1 MRSGYLK
8 FNKDELYLLKD
19 FLEERLDEYTDDEH
33 VYRENVESELV
44 RYKNN
49 YKALIKLVDFLIK
62 E

>member
-1 MRSGYLK
+1 MK
-8 FNKDELYLLKD
+8 FNKNELYLLKD

-44 RYKNN
+44 RYKDN

>member
-1 MRSGYLK
+1 MK
-8 FNKDELYLLKD
+8 FNKDELCLLKD

-33 VYRENVESELV
+33 VYRDNVESELV
-44 RYKNN
+44 RYKDG

>member
-1 MRSGYLK
+1 VK

-33 VYRENVESELV
+33 VYRDNVESELV
-44 RYKNN
+44 RYKDG

>member
-1 MRSGYLK
+1 MK

-33 VYRENVESELV
+33 VYRDNVESELV
-44 RYKNN
+44 RYNKGN

>member
-1 MRSGYLK
+1 MK

-33 VYRENVESELV
+33 VYRDNVESELV
-44 RYKNN
+44 RYKDS

>member
-1 MRSGYLK
+1 MK

>member
-1 MRSGYLK
+1 MKL
-8 FNKDELYLLKD
+8 NKDELYLLKD

-33 VYRENVESELV
+33 VYRDNVESELI
-44 RYKNN
+44 RYKDN

>member
-1 MRSGYLK
+1 MK

-33 VYRENVESELV
+33 VYRDNVESELI
-44 RYKNN
+44 RYKDN

>member
-1 MRSGYLK
+1 MK

-33 VYRENVESELV
+33 VYRDNVESELI
-44 RYKNN
+44 RYKDN
-49 YKALIKLVDFLIK
+49 YKALIKFVDFLIK

>member
-1 MRSGYLK
+1 MK
-8 FNKDELYLLKD
+8 FTKDELYLMKD

-33 VYRENVESELV
+33 VYRDNVESELV
-44 RYKNN
+44 RYKDN